1 MLNLPLGQLAFM
13 NPWILTGLLALP
25 LLWFLLRVFPP
36 APRLI
41 RLPGAWLLE
50 GLIPDEQTTSK
61 TPWWLIL
68 LRSVLAALILVAL
81 AQPVVNPAQSLGISG
96 NMRLVIEN
104 GWDAGQT
111 WNRQIQVAEH
121 LLDQAGRDKREIY
134 ILTTAPDPGQ
144 AEPSQQGPMTV
155 AQTRTILRG
164 LKPRAWPADAP
175 AAAL

>member
-81 AQPVVNPAQSLGISG
+81 AQPVVNPAQGLDISG

-111 WNRQIQVAEH
+111 WHRQ
-121 LLDQAGRDKREIY
+121 
-134 ILTTAPDPGQ
+134 T
-144 AEPSQQGPMTV
+144 
-155 AQTRTILRG
+155 
-164 LKPRAWPADAP
+164 
-175 AAAL
+175 